1 MSVAARTGV
10 SGQLVDGG
18 ILVAGDRMARIQAA
32 IEAGDGRGCASR
44 LCS

>member
-10 SGQLVDGG
+10 SAQPVHGG

-32 IEAGDGRGCASR
+32 VEAGDGALPRAGCAS
-44 LCS
+44 